1 VSKKYYKPQHETP
14 DIHEEDKA
22 MQRKLLESIMQKCK
36 EDPVLAK
43 MGWTLVLFKFEVILS
58 FFPLDSADSKTER

>member
-1 VSKKYYKPQHETP
+1 
-14 DIHEEDKA
+14 
-22 MQRKLLESIMQKCK
+22 MQRNLLESIMQKCK

>member
-1 VSKKYYKPQHETP
+1 
-14 DIHEEDKA
+14 

-43 MGWTLVLFKFEVILS
+43 MGWTLVLFKFEVSLLFS
-58 FFPLDSADSKTER
+58 PLDSAVSRTRH